1 MTPIGAN
8 NSPVPRGRKVKVTGH
23 HQGCP
28 AVLNS
33 SELTGFPSENGD
45 PVTVSGEVP
54 GRPASLAWMTDELI
68 AETQRVWSPLYGRQ
82 LSRDDAV
89 EILRNVK
96 RFAEVMMSVQR
107 EGGKP

>member
-1 MTPIGAN
+1 V
-8 NSPVPRGRKVKVTGH
+8 SVP
-23 HQGCP
+23 
-28 AVLNS
+28 
-33 SELTGFPSENGD
+33 
-45 PVTVSGEVP
+45 GEVP

-68 AETQRVWSPLYGRQ
+68 AETQRVWSPHYGRE

-96 RFAEVMMSVQR
+96 GFAEVLMAVQR